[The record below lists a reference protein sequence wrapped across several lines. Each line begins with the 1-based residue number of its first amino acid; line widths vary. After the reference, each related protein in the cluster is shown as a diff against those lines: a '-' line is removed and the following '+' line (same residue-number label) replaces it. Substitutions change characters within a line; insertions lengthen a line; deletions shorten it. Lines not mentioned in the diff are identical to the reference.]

1 MELQAERQLLVEAH
15 GIEGALE
22 MSSIQVSG
30 QGRALP
36 FTGFA
41 ALPFLL
47 VGTALTVAGGVM
59 ALLRPKHRTAR
70 QTP

>member
-1 MELQAERQLLVEAH
+1 
-15 GIEGALE
+15 

-41 ALPFLL
+41 ALPFL
-47 VGTALTVAGGVM
+47 VIGGVLSLIGAAM
-59 ALLRPKHRTAR
+59 ALIRPKRSTAKR
-70 QTP
+70 SY

>member
-1 MELQAERQLLVEAH
+1 
-15 GIEGALE
+15 

-47 VGTALTVAGGVM
+47 IGAAMSLVGGVM
-59 ALLRPKHRTAR
+59 ALVRPKRGAAR
-70 QTP
+70 QTR